1 MDAIGSG
8 ARAIALVG
16 PAGAGKTS
24 VAEALLHA
32 AGAIPRLGSVDAGTT
47 QGDASPEARG
57 RGSSTELNLTRFA
70 YAGDDYVLL
79 DCPGSIGFGADGD
92 CALDVADLALVVI
105 TPEADRAALAEPV
118 LRELEDRGVPH
129 IVFINKIDKARGSI
143 DDLLEA
149 LQPLSVAPVVDR
161 QIPINEGEQAVG
173 FVDLALD
180 RAFKFRSGQPSEQV
194 PIPDDLRES
203 EHAARFHMLEQLAD
217 HDDHLLEVLLN
228 DEEPDLATVCGD
240 LQRETAEG
248 LVVPVMLGSATGG
261 GGMRRLLKALRHD
274 TPAPAVTADRL
285 GIDGPAIEVFKIAN
299 DTSVG
304 RLALGRVFGKP
315 LLEGTDLTAA
325 AGETHR
331 AGALFGVQGGSTVRL
346 KQGNPGDIVGI
357 AKADA
362 VHAGNRLGIGGARP
376 SQPTSREQRT
386 ANAALSI
393 SVRDHKDE
401 VRLSTALN
409 KLTEEDRGLSW
420 ETIDGTHET
429 LLRGIND
436 EHLSLALDRLKRR
449 YGLEVN
455 VAPPSVAIRESI
467 RKSVTQRGRH
477 KKQSGGHGQYGD
489 VVIEVR
495 PLPRGTG
502 FEFIDKISGGVIPR
516 QYIPAVEAG
525 IKDAMLKGPLGC
537 QVVDVAVTLTDGSF
551 HSVDSSELAFRTAGR
566 IAMSDALAA
575 ASPYLLEPI
584 AHVTIQCP
592 GTATSRITSALPSR
606 RARVLGMA
614 PRDGWSRWDTVEA
627 QVPEAEMTAFQTDV
641 RSLSQGMATF
651 EAKFDHLA
659 EVTGKVAET
668 IVQRAPE
675 HA

>member
-24 VAEALLHA
+24 VAEALLYA

-47 QGDASPEARG
+47 QGDASPEARS
-57 RGSSTELNLTRFA
+57 RNSSTELNLTRFA
-70 YAGDDYVLL
+70 WAGDDYVLL
-79 DCPGSIGFGADGD
+79 DCPGSIGFASDGD
-92 CALDVADLALVVI
+92 CALDIADLALVVI
-105 TPEADRAALAEPV
+105 TPEAERAALAEPV
-118 LRELEDRGVPH
+118 LRELEERGVPH
-129 IVFINKIDKARGSI
+129 IVFINKIDKARGGI
-143 DDLLEA
+143 DALLEA
-149 LQPLSVAPVVDR
+149 LQPLSVVPVVDR
-161 QIPINEGEQAVG
+161 QIPISEGEQAIG

-194 PIPDDLRES
+194 PIPDELREE

-240 LQRETAEG
+240 LKRETAEG

-274 TPAPAVTADRL
+274 TPSPAATAKRL
-285 GIDGPAIEVFKIAN
+285 GIDGPAIEVFKVAN

-304 RLALGRVFGKP
+304 RLALGRVFGKA
-315 LLEGTDLTAA
+315 LLEGSDLTARD
-325 AGETHR
+325 GETHR

-346 KQGNPGDIVGI
+346 KQAGPGDIVGI
-357 AKADA
+357 AKADD
-362 VHAGNRLGIGGARP
+362 VHAGDRLGIDGAKP
-376 SQPTSREQRT
+376 SARVAPAPRT
-386 ANAALSI
+386 ANSALSI

-420 ETIDGTHET
+420 ETTEGTHET

-436 EHLSLALDRLKRR
+436 EHLSLALERLKRR

-455 VAPPSVAIRESI
+455 VGPPSVAIKESI

-495 PLPRGTG
+495 PLPRGAG
-502 FEFIDKISGGVIPR
+502 FEFVDKITGGVIPR

-537 QVVDVAVTLTDGSF
+537 QVVDVAVTLTDGSY

-566 IAMSDALAA
+566 IAMSEALAA

-592 GTATSRITSALPSR
+592 GSATSRITSALPSR

-627 QVPEAEMTAFQTDV
+627 QVPEAEMTGFQTDV

-659 EVTGKVAET
+659 EVTGKAAET

-675 HA
+675 PA

>member
-47 QGDASPEARG
+47 QGDASPEARSRSG
-57 RGSSTELNLTRFA
+57 STELNLSRFTW
-70 YAGDDYVLL
+70 AGDDYVLL
-79 DCPGSIGFGADGD
+79 DCPGSVGFAADAD
-92 CALDVADLALVVI
+92 CALEVADLALVVI
-105 TPEADRAALAEPV
+105 TPEAERAALAEPV
-118 LRELEDRGVPH
+118 LRDLEDRGVPH
-129 IVFINKIDKARGSI
+129 LVFVNKIDKARGGI
-143 DDLLEA
+143 DELIEA
-149 LQPLSVAPVVDR
+149 LQPLSLAPVVDR
-161 QIPINEGEQAVG
+161 QIPISEGEEAVG

-180 RAFKFRSGQPSEQV
+180 RAFRFRSGQPSEQV
-194 PIPDDLRES
+194 PIPDELRES

-217 HDDHLLEVLLN
+217 HDDYLLEQLLN
-228 DEEPDLATVCGD
+228 DEEPTLKTVCGD
-240 LQRETAEG
+240 LKRETAEG
-248 LVVPVMLGSATGG
+248 LVVPVMLGSASNGY
-261 GGMRRLLKALRHD
+261 GMRRLLKALRHD
-274 TPAPAVTADRL
+274 TPDPAATAERL
-285 GIDGPAIEVFKIAN
+285 GIDGPALEVFKVAN

-304 RLALGRVFGKP
+304 RLALGRVFGRA
-315 LLEGTDLTAA
+315 LAEGADLTAA
-325 AGETHR
+325 NGGTQR
-331 AGALFGVQGGSTVRL
+331 AGALFGMQGASSVRL
-346 KQGNPGDIVGI
+346 KEAGPGDVVGI
-357 AKADA
+357 AKADD
-362 VHAGNRLGIGGARP
+362 VHAGDRLGIGGTQPSARK
-376 SQPTSREQRT
+376 SGAART

-420 ETIDGTHET
+420 ETTDGTHET

-436 EHLSLALDRLKRR
+436 EHLSLALERLKRR

-455 VAPPSVAIRESI
+455 VQPPSVAVRESI

-489 VVIEVR
+489 VVIEVQ

-502 FEFIDKISGGVIPR
+502 FEFVDKISGGVIPR

-525 IKDAMLKGPLGC
+525 IRDAMQKGPLGC
-537 QVVDVAVTLTDGSF
+537 QVVDVMVTLTDGSY

-566 IAMSDALAA
+566 IAMSEALAA
-575 ASPYLLEPI
+575 AQPYLLEPI

-606 RARVLGMA
+606 RARMLGMA

-627 QVPEAEMTAFQTDV
+627 QVPEAEMSGFQTDV

-651 EAKFDHLA
+651 ESHFDHLA
-659 EVTGKVAET
+659 EVSGKAAES
-668 IVQRAPE
+668 IAQRAHEPV
-675 HA
+675 

>member
-47 QGDASPEARG
+47 QGDASAEARS
-57 RGSSTELNLTRFA
+57 RGGSTELNLTRFS
-70 YAGDDYVLL
+70 YAGDEYVLL
-79 DCPGSIGFGADGD
+79 DCPGSIGFASDGD

-105 TPEADRAALAEPV
+105 TPEAERAALAEPV
-118 LRELEDRGVPH
+118 LRQLEDRGIPH
-129 IVFINKIDKARGSI
+129 IVFINKIDKARGGI
-143 DDLLEA
+143 DELLEA

-161 QIPINEGEQAVG
+161 QMPISEGEQAVG
-173 FVDLALD
+173 FVDLALN
-180 RAFKFRSGQPSEQV
+180 RAFKFRSGKPSEQV
-194 PIPDDLRES
+194 PIPDDLREE

-217 HDDHLLEVLLN
+217 HDDYLLEQLLN
-228 DEEPDLATVCGD
+228 DEEPDLKTVSGD
-240 LQRETAEG
+240 LKRETAEG
-248 LVVPVMLGSATGG
+248 LVVPVMLGSATHSGG
-261 GGMRRLLKALRHD
+261 IRRLLKALRHD
-274 TPAPAVTADRL
+274 TPGPATTAERL
-285 GIDGPAIEVFKIAN
+285 GIDGPAIEVFKVAN
-299 DTSVG
+299 DTTVG
-304 RLALGRVFGKP
+304 RLALGRVFGEP
-315 LLEGTDLTAA
+315 LVEGSDLTAGD
-325 AGETHR
+325 GETHR

-346 KQGNPGDIVGI
+346 KQGNPGDVVGI
-357 AKADA
+357 AKADD
-362 VHAGNRLGIGGARP
+362 VHAGDRLGIAGAKP
-376 SQPTSREQRT
+376 SARDALETRT
-386 ANAALSI
+386 ANSALSI
-393 SVRDHKDE
+393 SVKDHKDE

-420 ETIDGTHET
+420 ETLDGTHET

-436 EHLSLALDRLKRR
+436 EHLNLALERLKRR

-455 VAPPSVAIRESI
+455 VGQPSVAIKESI

-502 FEFIDKISGGVIPR
+502 FEFVDKITGGVIPR

-525 IKDAMLKGPLGC
+525 IKDAMKKGPLGC
-537 QVVDVAVTLTDGSF
+537 QVVDVMVTLVDGSY

-566 IAMSDALAA
+566 IAMSEALAA

-606 RARVLGMA
+606 RARVLGMG
-614 PRDGWSRWDTVEA
+614 PREGWSRWDTVEA
-627 QVPEAEMTAFQTDV
+627 QVPEAEMTGFQADV
-641 RSLSQGMATF
+641 RSLSQGMATY

-659 EVTGKVAET
+659 EVTGRAAET
-668 IVQRAPE
+668 IVQRTSEPA
-675 HA
+675 

>member
-8 ARAIALVG
+8 ARVIALVG

-24 VAEALLHA
+24 LAEALLHA
-32 AGAIPRLGSVDAGTT
+32 AGAIPRLGSVEAGTSL
-47 QGDASPEARG
+47 GDASPEARS
-57 RGSSTELNLTRFA
+57 RGSSTELNLSRFSW
-70 YAGDDYVLL
+70 AGDDYVLL
-79 DCPGSIGFGADGD
+79 DCPGSVGFAADAD
-92 CALDVADLALVVI
+92 CALEVADMALVVI
-105 TPEADRAALAEPV
+105 TPETERAALAEPV
-118 LRELEDRGVPH
+118 LRELEERGVPH
-129 IVFINKIDKARGSI
+129 IVFINKIDKARAGI
-143 DDLLEA
+143 DALLEA

-161 QIPINEGEQAVG
+161 QIPINEGGTAIG

-180 RAFKFRSGQPSEQV
+180 RAFKFRAGQPSEQV
-194 PIPDDLRES
+194 PVPEELRES

-217 HDDHLLEVLLN
+217 HDDYLLEKLLN

-240 LQRETAEG
+240 LKRETAEG
-248 LVVPVMLGSATGG
+248 LVVPVMLGSATTG

-274 TPAPAVTADRL
+274 TPAPADTAARL
-285 GIDGPAIEVFKIAN
+285 GIGGPAIEVFKVAN

-315 LLEGTDLTAA
+315 LTEGADLV
-325 AGETHR
+325 AGNGQVHR
-331 AGALFGVQGGSTVRL
+331 AGALFGVQGTCTTRL
-346 KQGNPGDIVGI
+346 KQAIPGDVVGI

-362 VHAGNRLGIGGARP
+362 VHAGDRLGIGGAVPAGTRP
-376 SQPTSREQRT
+376 RAQRI
-386 ANAALSI
+386 ANTALSI
-393 SVRDHKDE
+393 AVRDHKDE

-409 KLTEEDRGLSW
+409 KLAEEDRGLSW
-420 ETIDGTHET
+420 ETTEDTHET

-436 EHLSLALDRLKRR
+436 EHLSLALERLKRR

-455 VAPPSVAIRESI
+455 VRPPSVAVRESI
-467 RKSVTQRGRH
+467 RKGVTQRGRH

-489 VVIEVR
+489 VVIEVK
-495 PLPRGTG
+495 PLPRGAG
-502 FEFIDKISGGVIPR
+502 FEFIDKITGGVIPK

-525 IKDAMLKGPLGC
+525 VRDAMQKGPLGC
-537 QVVDVAVTLTDGSF
+537 QVVDVVVTLTDGSF

-566 IAMSDALAA
+566 IAMSEALAA

-614 PRDGWSRWDTVEA
+614 PREGWSRWDTVEA
-627 QVPEAEMTAFQTDV
+627 QVPEAEMTGFQTDV
-641 RSLSQGMATF
+641 RSLSQGMATYR
-651 EAKFDHLA
+651 AQFDHLA
-659 EVTGKVAET
+659 EVSGKAAET
-668 IVQRAPE
+668 ITQRARE
-675 HA
+675 AA